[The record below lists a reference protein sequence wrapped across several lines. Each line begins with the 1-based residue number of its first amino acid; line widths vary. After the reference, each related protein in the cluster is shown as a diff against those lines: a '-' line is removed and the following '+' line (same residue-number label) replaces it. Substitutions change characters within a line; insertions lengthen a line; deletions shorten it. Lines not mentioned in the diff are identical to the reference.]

1 MKVPFPSLPFD
12 PLDPF
17 RKGSGSPNPLKAG
30 LKVAGLKVAGL
41 KVPKVEAPKPKLF
54 WPGLSKK

>member
-17 RKGSGSPNPLKAG
+17 RKGSGSPKAG
-30 LKVAGLKVAGL
+30 LKVPGLKVAGL